1 MQGLTLSKT
10 PLTSSGSSTKP
21 PLLPLVD
28 SLPCFACISRKP
40 ISTLLGNMFFN
51 SKTQRDLKVE
61 FQTSTFRAQ
70 ASNVGIGSGG
80 YEGKEEQDNQKSFV
94 NGPPGDNLPE
104 IVKPPSK
111 IPYPLSIAIVL
122 LGCTLV
128 FSLIA
133 FVRGGPSSILA
144 AIAKS
149 GLTAAF
155 TLIFVSEIGD
165 KQLGLI
171 TANLLFIMTSL
182 APAGEIDSLDLILQ
196 SS

>member
-1 MQGLTLSKT
+1 MICS
-10 PLTSSGSSTKP
+10 
-21 PLLPLVD
+21 
-28 SLPCFACISRKP
+28 
-40 ISTLLGNMFFN
+40 
-51 SKTQRDLKVE
+51 
-61 FQTSTFRAQ
+61 
-70 ASNVGIGSGG
+70 
-80 YEGKEEQDNQKSFV
+80 
-94 NGPPGDNLPE
+94 
-104 IVKPPSK
+104 VKPPSK

-165 KQLGLI
+165 KV
-171 TANLLFIMTSL
+171 TSL
-182 APAGEIDSLDLILQ
+182 QLKLF
-196 SS
+196 SSSAN

>member
-28 SLPCFACISRKP
+28 SLPCFAGISRKP
-40 ISTLLGNMFFN
+40 ISTSLRRREISKLN
-51 SKTQRDLKVE
+51 SR
-61 FQTSTFRAQ
+61 SGTFRAQ

-80 YEGKEEQDNQKSFV
+80 YEGKEELDNQKSFV

-133 FVRGGPSSILA
+133 FLRGGPSSILA

-165 KQLGLI
+165 KV
-171 TANLLFIMTSL
+171 TSL
-182 APAGEIDSLDLILQ
+182 QL
-196 SS
+196 

>member
-1 MQGLTLSKT
+1 MQGPTLSKT
-10 PLTSSGSSTKP
+10 PLTSSGRSTTP

-40 ISTLLGNMFFN
+40 ISTSYACYQLSAIKWNFGLLAALN
-51 SKTQRDLKVE
+51 SVWVTFSLIVRCREISKLNSR
-61 FQTSTFRAQ
+61 FGTFRAH
-70 ASNVGIGSGG
+70 ASNVSIGSGG
-80 YEGKEEQDNQKSFV
+80 YDGKEEQDNQKSFA

-122 LGCTLV
+122 LGCALV

-165 KQLGLI
+165 KV
-171 TANLLFIMTSL
+171 TSL
-182 APAGEIDSLDLILQ
+182 QL
-196 SS
+196 